1 MHLLMEIAWTHVST
15 RIRQTIVA
23 SLGVAAG
30 IAITIMMASLMTG
43 DQEDF
48 VRTLVDSIP
57 HVTVSAERRAVRRQ
71 PAEQVYAAAQATSTI
86 AAKKLTEIK
95 NPKDIMASLRSWLP
109 GAVAPSVKTTV
120 ILHSG
125 QKSAGVTLIGID
137 PRFERDVSKL
147 ASQMQA
153 GHIADLYKGTNALI
167 VGQALAKKIGLR
179 IGSSVN
185 ISTGEGLVVAGSI
198 VGIYSTGQTELDEA
212 QVFGLLRTAQVLA
225 GQPGVINEL
234 RIRLRD
240 AREAPEIAKRV
251 EALTGYRAMSWQEA
265 NADLMS
271 AFVIRDIIMIVIM
284 SAMMFASTLGIYSII
299 STITQEK
306 RRDIAIMKSFGMKAG
321 LVLSIFLVESAIMGA
336 IGVVVGWVLGYLLCI
351 AMSQITVANPITG
364 AAVPL
369 PLAFVPL
376 HYMVVAMIALTACFA
391 AAYFPSQ
398 KASRLLPVDII
409 RGGAA

>member
-15 RIRQTIVA
+15 RIRQTVVA

-57 HVTVSAERRAVRRQ
+57 HVTVSAERRTVRRQ
-71 PAEQVYAAAQATSTI
+71 PAEQVYAAAQSTSAI

-147 ASQMQA
+147 ASQMQS
-153 GHIADLYKGTNALI
+153 GRIADLYKGTNALI

-179 IGSSVN
+179 VGSSVN
-185 ISTGEGLVVAGSI
+185 ISTGEGLVVPGSI

-225 GQPGVINEL
+225 GQPGAINEL

-240 AREAPEIAKRV
+240 ARDAPEIAKRV
-251 EALTGYRAMSWQEA
+251 EALTGYRAVSWQEA

-336 IGVVVGWVLGYLLCI
+336 IGVVFGWVLGYLLCI

-376 HYMVVAMIALTACFA
+376 HYIVVAMIALVACFA
-391 AAYFPSQ
+391 AAFFPSQ
-398 KASRLLPVDII
+398 KASHLLPVDII